1 MERAATR
8 ALLMLLAFLLTVLL
22 AAPGVLAETRT
33 IDDTNGDSV
42 TGAQPTYSGRWEDR
56 NHCSFCS
63 AFAQYGSFL
72 DMSQISDGTWH
83 ASQTAGNS
91 VSLTFTGEPESY
103 KMQVGRF

>member
-8 ALLMLLAFLLTVLL
+8 ALLVLLAFLLTVLL
-22 AAPGVLAETRT
+22 EAPGVLADMRT

-42 TGAQPTYSGRWEDR
+42 TGAQPTYSGDWEDR

-63 AFAQYGSFL
+63 GFAQYGPYL

-83 ASQTAGNS
+83 ASHSAGAS
-91 VSLTFTGEPESY
+91 VSLTFTGEPPY
-103 KMQVGRF
+103 NTL